1 VPDGAYQRSL
11 TREALTATA
20 FIELVDTLVT
30 DFDVI
35 EVLTGLTGRCV
46 ELLGAAAAGVLLADS
61 AGTLRVIGASSEQI
75 NLLELFQVQNDEGPC
90 LDSYTTG
97 IVVINADMTAGSAWP
112 TFAIESIT
120 AGFPSVCAIP
130 LRLKNV
136 VLGCLNLF
144 MSEPVGLPATDV
156 ALAQSLADVAS
167 IAIMQDQA
175 MRDSAIR
182 EVQLQHA
189 LQSRI
194 AIEQAKG
201 MIAEHGRVDME
212 GAFQRLRSYARNN
225 NRGLTEVAED
235 IARGALSV
243 DVLTPGPA
251 TPGQVS

>member
-1 VPDGAYQRSL
+1 MRPQLG
-11 TREALTATA
+11 ATA
-20 FIELVDTLVT
+20 LFVLPDIFAMSTFSAKPAEIEKKWVMIDAKGLVV
-30 DFDVI
+30 
-35 EVLTGLTGRCV
+35 GR
-46 ELLGAAAAGVLLADS
+46 LATIV
-61 AGTLRVIGASSEQI
+61 ARRLRGKHLPIFTPHVDCGDH
-75 NLLELFQVQNDEGPC
+75 V
-90 LDSYTTG
+90 
-97 IVVINADMTAGSAWP
+97 VVINADMTAGSAWP

-225 NRGLTEVAED
+225 SRGLTEVAED